1 MLKKNLPHRIPGSHF
16 ISVNHRCDL
25 QGLIRSDTFK
35 TITRDLQLRRRPCI
49 GAGIKC
55 HPPVGIHVIQPK
67 AVHIATVR
75 GIHPSMDSL
84 AKQESATQR
93 GGEVHL

>member
-1 MLKKNLPHRIPGSHF
+1 MLKKICLTGSRASHF
-16 ISVNHRCDL
+16 ISVNHRYDW
-25 QGLIRSDTFK
+25 QALIRSDTFK

-55 HPPVGIHVIQPK
+55 CPSVGIHVIQPK

-93 GGEVHL
+93 RGEVHL